1 MGADKYARFWVL
13 LSRMPDADKETLVE
27 QFTCG
32 RTTHLHLM
40 SREEY
45 NVMCNE
51 MERVAGYDQRK
62 AEQYKELKRYRCM
75 ALHLMTQWGIP
86 TRDFAKVD
94 YFCGQKRIAGK
105 EFRLLTLNDLS
116 ALCRK
121 LRVMIRKRA
130 ERNGQTEREKQ

>member
-13 LSRMPDADKETLVE
+13 LGRMPEADKETLVE

-51 MERVAGYDQRK
+51 MERVAGYDRRK

-75 ALHLMTQWGIP
+75 ALHLMTQWGIQ
-86 TRDFAKVD
+86 TRDFAEVD
-94 YFCGQKRIAGK
+94 YFCSQKRIAGK

-121 LRVMIRKRA
+121 LRAMLRKR
-130 ERNGQTEREKQ
+130 EQRNVIKEERE